1 MTRFST
7 FFPRIS
13 ETFFC
18 CIGIV
23 SYVSGAYRSV
33 VKVYWYN
40 SLDFYIFYQIYN
52 HCSPR
57 DLFYS
62 RLLVRWSLIFYP
74 FFIYINRA
82 RFKDKLYQ
90 VIFVRNIFSTMII
103 NTIVCDLAPRVP
115 WASARILPFSEG
127 VVQKRLCRATCR
139 LDNWPER
146 VRIDVTGVD
155 NRHGTGF

>member
-13 ETFFC
+13 ETFSVVLGLFRTYQELIEVSLRF
-18 CIGIV
+18 IGIILWIFIFSSRFITIV
-23 SYVSGAYRSV
+23 RREIYFIQDCWFVDR
-33 VKVYWYN
+33 WFFI
-40 SLDFYIFYQIYN
+40 LFYIYQ
-52 HCSPR
+52 S
-57 DLFYS
+57 
-62 RLLVRWSLIFYP
+62 
-74 FFIYINRA
+74 
-82 RFKDKLYQ
+82 FKDKLYQ
-90 VIFVRNIFSTMII
+90 VIFVRNIFSTMTI
-103 NTIVCDLAPRVP
+103 NTIACDLAPRVP
-115 WASARILPFSEG
+115 WASAKILPFSEG